1 MTADE
6 VAWDEVACDEL
17 RAQTQETRP
26 PEVVTLEPQS
36 GMLPRVAAGDLSG
49 GPRDWSDTDWVAHGA
64 QGHRVPSAG
73 PPLFTMSPGAAPGAV
88 RGARRRRVIHS
99 AIRLWLALL
108 AVLVVAG
115 GCWYALPRL
124 GIGGS
129 RRVVQDTGQR
139 VQPVIS
145 LLSPQS
151 GADVQRGV
159 MAPLGSPLPGG
170 VGPAPSRYLAPDK
183 PSKYEISLIAAIGT
197 PDKVIVVSKFSQ
209 TIHVYDHGRFIA
221 GSYAITGRPQLPTPE
236 GVWHIFLKT
245 APAVLYS
252 PWPPGSE
259 FYYPPAPVQF
269 TMEFRDGGF
278 LIHDASWHTTWGP
291 GMNDWHYDAG
301 AHEWEWGT
309 HGCVTAPLPFI
320 QWLYNW
326 SPLGT
331 TVIVYQ

>member
-1 MTADE
+1 MLEDATPWAMSDIAANAD
-6 VAWDEVACDEL
+6 ANDRAAAGPRGWDDAEWVGGGTDISADHVGTGTHAPMGMERPAL
-17 RAQTQETRP
+17 TGRGRALAVGAHRQAAHRARLSGRVTRGALAAL
-26 PEVVTLEPQS
+26 VVLTVVS
-36 GMLPRVAAGDLSG
+36 GIWMVLPR
-49 GPRDWSDTDWVAHGA
+49 
-64 QGHRVPSAG
+64 
-73 PPLFTMSPGAAPGAV
+73 F
-88 RGARRRRVIHS
+88 
-99 AIRLWLALL
+99 
-108 AVLVVAG
+108 
-115 GCWYALPRL
+115 

-129 RRVVQDTGQR
+129 TRVVGETGQR
-139 VQPVIS
+139 VQPVIT
-145 LLSPQS
+145 LLSPNGSSVVQQ
-151 GADVQRGV
+151 GAA
-159 MAPLGSPLPGG
+159 APLGDPLPGG

-183 PSKYEISLIAAIGT
+183 PSKYELSLIAAIGT

-221 GSYAITGRPQLPTPE
+221 GSYAITGRPQLPTPD
-236 GVWHIFLKT
+236 GVWHIFLKI

-259 FYYPPAPVQF
+259 FYYAPAPVQY

-331 TVIVYQ
+331 TVIVYE